1 MSAREV
7 KDELFAID
15 SDAHYALANFIA
27 DGDYEILAFR
37 LDALARK
44 AMDLRRVVSA
54 IDTAGGDGRG

>member
-1 MSAREV
+1 MTERRV
-7 KDELFAID
+7 KDGLFEID

-44 AMDLRRVVSA
+44 AMDLRRVA
-54 IDTAGGDGRG
+54 AALAAAGGDGRG